1 MSSKKKKI
9 LLLGYGLAGQYIFH
23 SLREAGYDTSVLAL
37 DVEDDPAS
45 GKIQADFNDLDAV
58 RSAVENVDTV
68 IHLIHTTVPSTSME
82 DPMHDVQSNLIS
94 TIRLLEVLKGS
105 DTGLVYVSSGGAVY
119 GEYRSGRLI
128 EEDYCG
134 NPISSYGIVKLS
146 IEKYIHLYHYH
157 FGLKYQIL
165 RPSNFYGPDQRT
177 DRPQG
182 VMGFILKSLREDD
195 TFNVWGEGN
204 SVKDYLHILDFVSAV
219 RAVIDNGFEN
229 IGVYNV
235 AYGRSLSLNEI
246 LEIFEEESGKLIK
259 RKYLPAKKFD
269 VKQVHLNS
277 SKFRHTFSWSPLIS
291 PRAGIV
297 GMLKAHK
304 LDKKNGQED

>member
-23 SLREAGYDTSVLAL
+23 SLRDAGYDASVLAL

-45 GKIQADFNDLDAV
+45 GKIQADFNDSDAV
-58 RSAVENVDTV
+58 KTAVENMDTV

-82 DPMHDVQSNLIS
+82 DPIYDVQSNLIAS
-94 TIRLLEVLKGS
+94 IKLLETLKDSGA
-105 DTGLVYVSSGGAVY
+105 GLIYVSSGGAIY
-119 GEYRSGRLI
+119 GEYPSGSLI
-128 EEDYCG
+128 AEDYCG
-134 NPISSYGIVKLS
+134 NPISSYGIVKWS

-182 VMGFILKSLREDD
+182 VMGFILKSLRQDEIFDI
-195 TFNVWGEGN
+195 WGDGN

-219 RAVIDNGFEN
+219 RAVIDNGFEDM
-229 IGVYNV
+229 GVYNV

-246 LEIFEEESGKLIK
+246 IKIFEEESGRRIK
-259 RKYLPAKKFD
+259 RRYRPAKKFD
-269 VKQVHLNS
+269 VKQVHLDS
-277 SKFRHTFSWSPLIS
+277 DKFRDTFSWNPLIS
-291 PRAGIV
+291 PEEGIFR
-297 GMLKAHK
+297 MLKAHK
-304 LDKKNGQED
+304 LDKKNGQEG